1 MTCARSA
8 ALPETLDMGSKQ
20 CLQFSAFL
28 ALFVVLG
35 AFSVSSLSF
44 SSLNWSRINAIELQF
59 FLGPSSTPQST
70 SFNLITW

>member
-1 MTCARSA
+1 MICAKSA

-28 ALFVVLG
+28 ASFVVLG

-44 SSLNWSRINAIELQF
+44 FSLNSSRINAIELQL
-59 FLGPSSTPQST
+59 FLGPSLTPQSM
-70 SFNLITW
+70 SFTQITW